1 MRKIGAVIFPGF
13 EMLDLFGPLQMFSM
27 HRDDFEILTV
37 ADTRAQVKSSGGP
50 MIIPDHSIG
59 DPIRYD
65 ILLVPGGQGTR
76 AARHKQALLSW
87 LNKAASQAELVTS
100 VCTGSLL
107 LANAGILRG
116 RRATTNK
123 RAFDWVV
130 DHSPGGIDWQP
141 EARWVE
147 DRNVLTSSGV
157 SAGLDMSLAAIKK
170 TLGPKAAKDAAL
182 WAEYT
187 PHMNADFD
195 PFSLEG
201 HTL

>member
-1 MRKIGAVIFPGF
+1 MRKIGAVIFPDF

-27 HRDDFEILTV
+27 HRDAFEILTV
-37 ADTRAQVKSSGGP
+37 GETRAQVKSSGGP
-50 MIIPDHSIG
+50 KVVPDHSIA

-65 ILLVPGGQGTR
+65 ILLVPGGKGTR
-76 AARHKQALLSW
+76 SARHNELLLSW
-87 LNKAASQAELVTS
+87 LNKAAAQAELVTS

-107 LANAGILRG
+107 LASAGILRG

-130 DHSPGGIDWQP
+130 DHSPSGIDWQP

-147 DRNVLTSSGV
+147 DRNILTSSGV
-157 SAGLDMSLAAIKK
+157 SAGMDMSLAVIEK
-170 TLGPKAAKDAAL
+170 TLGPKAAKEAAL